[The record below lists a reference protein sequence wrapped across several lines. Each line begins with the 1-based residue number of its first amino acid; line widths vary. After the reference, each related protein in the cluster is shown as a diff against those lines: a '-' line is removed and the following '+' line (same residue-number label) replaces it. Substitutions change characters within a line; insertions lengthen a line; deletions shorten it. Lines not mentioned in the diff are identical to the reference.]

1 MSKDIWHTG
10 KEIPDEDRYIVVK
23 NYAGLYS
30 AGSEFEYDIDHVEKW
45 AYFDDLL
52 ALETELERTRKVL
65 DVAVDALKEI
75 KDGKFPVSLGIYMD
89 INDTLEQ
96 ITALE
101 QKDVKWNKNES
112 VSLR

>member
-30 AGSEFEYDIDHVEKW
+30 AGSEFEYNLDGVEKW

-52 ALETELERTRKVL
+52 ALETELERTRKAL
-65 DVAVDALKEI
+65 EIAKDALKEYE
-75 KDGKFPVSLGIYMD
+75 DRDSYDCNGDWCGCEHS
-89 INDTLEQ
+89 TAHEALEQ

-101 QKDVKWNKNES
+101 QKE
-112 VSLR
+112 

>member
-30 AGSEFEYDIDHVEKW
+30 AGSEFEYNLDGVEKW

-52 ALETELERTRKVL
+52 ALESDLERTRK
-65 DVAVDALKEI
+65 ALEIALNCLNGVI
-75 KDGKFPVSLGIYMD
+75 KDLPWVKR
-89 INDTLEQ
+89 TLDE
-96 ITALE
+96 IPALE
-101 QKDVKWNKNES
+101 QKDK
-112 VSLR
+112 